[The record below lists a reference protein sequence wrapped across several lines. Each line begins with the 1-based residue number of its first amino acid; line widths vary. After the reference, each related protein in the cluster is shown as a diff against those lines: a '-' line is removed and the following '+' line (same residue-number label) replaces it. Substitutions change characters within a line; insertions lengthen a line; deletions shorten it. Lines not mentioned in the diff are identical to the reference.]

1 MGATIV
7 DWCVQKYDHTDQL
20 IQWLI
25 SKAREKS
32 GLVIPQLHGRS
43 DVEKTIVRD
52 NDGLKPLEKREDDS
66 ATDAKV
72 ELITP
77 CIFPDEV
84 QGDDKIFEGARQQI
98 VVNAYERKP
107 EARRRCIEH
116 YGLTCVVC
124 AFDFAL
130 VYGAVGEGLIHV
142 HHLRELSEIGEEYE
156 VDPIRD
162 LRPVCPNCH
171 FVIHQRRLCFSIDE
185 VRAFLRR

>member
-1 MGATIV
+1 M
-7 DWCVQKYDHTDQL
+7 
-20 IQWLI
+20 
-25 SKAREKS
+25 
-32 GLVIPQLHGRS
+32 
-43 DVEKTIVRD
+43 
-52 NDGLKPLEKREDDS
+52 
-66 ATDAKV
+66 
-72 ELITP
+72 
-77 CIFPDEV
+77 
-84 QGDDKIFEGARQQI
+84 
-98 VVNAYERKP
+98 
-107 EARRRCIEH
+107 
-116 YGLTCVVC
+116 VC